1 MTRLIVLFLFGAGLA
16 TILRVITFLAASL
29 DALAATSL
37 AASAALAAAC
47 FSSFLT
53 IWLSSDLRRLTGF
66 SGLETGFLV
75 G

>member
-1 MTRLIVLFLFGAGLA
+1 MTRLTLLFLFEAGLA
-16 TILRVITFLAASL
+16 TILRAFFAASL